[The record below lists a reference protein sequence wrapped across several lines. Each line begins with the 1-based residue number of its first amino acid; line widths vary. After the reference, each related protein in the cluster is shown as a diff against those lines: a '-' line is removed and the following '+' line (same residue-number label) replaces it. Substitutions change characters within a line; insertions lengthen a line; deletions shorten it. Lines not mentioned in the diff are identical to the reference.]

1 MKSRGERPG
10 SMGSCDSISTP
21 KLAIK
26 GSFNHA
32 MLDIGGTAKSKIEPN
47 GDLGMLKQADKIL
60 I

>member
-1 MKSRGERPG
+1 MKSRGERAG

-32 MLDIGGTAKSKIEPN
+32 MLEVGGTAKSNMEPN
-47 GDLGMLKQADKIL
+47 GDLGMFK
-60 I
+60 